1 MATNSSQPENKTT
14 GFRIEGI
21 DHVALTVR
29 DLEASIAWYQEV
41 LGLERP
47 HNAWNNNPAVLC
59 AGDTCVALF
68 AARTDNPAETP
79 DIYTTIVMKHLA
91 FRVDRPNF
99 EAAQTT
105 LRARGIDFKFA
116 DHDISHSIYFN
127 DLSGHLLEI
136 TTYDV

>member
-1 MATNSSQPENKTT
+1 MTANSSDTNSKMT

-29 DLEASIAWYQEV
+29 DLEASIVWYQEV

-68 AARTDNPAETP
+68 AARTDNPADTP
-79 DIYTTIVMKHLA
+79 DVSRTIVMKHLA

-105 LRARGIDFKFA
+105 LRVKGIEFEFA
-116 DHDISHSIYFN
+116 DHEISHSIYFN

-136 TTYDV
+136 TTYDL